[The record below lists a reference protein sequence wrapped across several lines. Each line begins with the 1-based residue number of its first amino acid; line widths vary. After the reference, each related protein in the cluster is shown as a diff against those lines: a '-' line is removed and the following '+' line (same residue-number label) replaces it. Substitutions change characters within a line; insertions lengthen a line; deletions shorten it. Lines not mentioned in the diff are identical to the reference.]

1 MLYNQVMKVLIIPG
15 SLRNESFNKKLARLV
30 EKLVRE
36 KGHEPTVFELND
48 IPLYNEDVQNAGLP
62 PSVQKFKK
70 TIADSKFLVFCA
82 PEYNYSMS
90 GVLKNAIDWGS
101 RPYGDNSWGGKVAV
115 VMGVS
120 NGRFG
125 TVRGQFDV
133 RKTLVALDLLVI
145 PQPQLYVLNGDTAFN
160 ADGSLT
166 NEKDAANLNKLL
178 DRGLSVAGKVVE

>member
-1 MLYNQVMKVLIIPG
+1 MLYNEIMKVLIIPG
-15 SLRNESFNKKLARLV
+15 SLRKESFNKKLAHLAAKQV
-30 EKLVRE
+30 IE
-36 KGHEPTVFELND
+36 KGHEAEVFELTD

-62 PSVQKFKK
+62 ESVQKFKK
-70 TIADSKFLVFCA
+70 AIVESKLIVFCA
-82 PEYNYSMS
+82 PEYNYSIS

-133 RKTLVALDLLVI
+133 RKALVALDMLVI
-145 PQPQLYVLNGDTAFN
+145 PQPQLYVLNGGEAFSPQ
-160 ADGSLT
+160 GSL
-166 NEKDAANLNKLL
+166 NQPKDMANLNKLL
-178 DRGLSVAGKVVE
+178 DKGLSIADKVSE